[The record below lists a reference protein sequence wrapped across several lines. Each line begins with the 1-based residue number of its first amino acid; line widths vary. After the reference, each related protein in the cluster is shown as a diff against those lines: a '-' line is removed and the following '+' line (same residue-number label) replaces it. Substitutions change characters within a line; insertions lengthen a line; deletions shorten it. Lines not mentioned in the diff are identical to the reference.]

1 MLLALAVAA
10 VAGVGAACRYVADQV
25 ISHRHHS
32 VLPWGTITI
41 NVVGSFVL
49 GLTTGL
55 ASHHGLS
62 MTAATII
69 GSGFC
74 AGFTTFS
81 TWMWETIALSRRCSG
96 EAAINVW
103 PPRGRARRRS
113 TRSLDRLVDVAWLS
127 LSTKTASAG
136 TAARTAA
143 RWATDSC
150 AKANRV
156 DAREPSASPAA
167 ASSGLG
173 NRTTA
178 TRRSAGSGSR
188 RRAGLDELLH
198 EPAVR
203 REMQRCRSRR
213 S

>member
-1 MLLALAVAA
+1 MLLALAVGV

-41 NVVGSFVL
+41 NVTGSFVL

-81 TWMWETIALSRRCSG
+81 TWMWETIALSETG
-96 EAAINVW
+96 ALVGAAINV
-103 PPRGRARRRS
+103 
-113 TRSLDRLVDVAWLS
+113 L
-127 LSTKTASAG
+127 
-136 TAARTAA
+136 
-143 RWATDSC
+143 ATL
-150 AKANRV
+150 AV
-156 DAREPSASPAA
+156 GLAA
-167 ASSGLG
+167 AALGLWI
-173 NRTTA
+173 A
-178 TRRSAGSGSR
+178 
-188 RRAGLDELLH
+188 L
-198 EPAVR
+198 
-203 REMQRCRSRR
+203 
-213 S
+213 